1 MCSSSSLVLHQAN
14 NVVPPLAHSLFL
26 SLLSYHSP
34 SSEHTSTYWSNLSP
48 FNNIRD
54 SRPHRHQRESGL
66 FITTFSISK
75 KLQRKFRD
83 LRGPTVKWFRL
94 IFFDSKNWRG
104 CFKTY
109 TAMEVRLLRK
119 RSWTL
124 AGRPAGRPSS
134 RHVSTRMSG
143 MACGTQ
149 SDFERSRFGGQKPT
163 AEGLS
168 VLLVVVCDR
177 FRSRNKIDDNF
188 ILWVFRLFD
197 SKCDHLSGWQS
208 RPEGTHTHTH
218 AHN

>member
-1 MCSSSSLVLHQAN
+1 MVSV
-14 NVVPPLAHSLFL
+14 
-26 SLLSYHSP
+26 
-34 SSEHTSTYWSNLSP
+34 
-48 FNNIRD
+48 D
-54 SRPHRHQRESGL
+54 
-66 FITTFSISK
+66 
-75 KLQRKFRD
+75 
-83 LRGPTVKWFRL
+83 
-94 IFFDSKNWRG
+94 FFDSKNWRG

-163 AEGLS
+163 ADGLS

-188 ILWVFRLFD
+188 ISKFGFFFRLFD
-197 SKCDHLSGWQS
+197 SNWDHLSG
-208 RPEGTHTHTH
+208 
-218 AHN
+218 